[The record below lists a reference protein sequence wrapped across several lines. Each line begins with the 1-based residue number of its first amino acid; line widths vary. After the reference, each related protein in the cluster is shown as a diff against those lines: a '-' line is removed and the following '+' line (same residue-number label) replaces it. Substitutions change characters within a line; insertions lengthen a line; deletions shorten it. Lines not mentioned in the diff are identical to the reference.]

1 MRNIKFKNDK
11 TIVME
16 KSEHHKKLKNKV
28 PKNIKYKTGVV
39 ENKHIS
45 TPHPIQESLIKNGS
59 EI

>member
-1 MRNIKFKNDK
+1 MRKIKFKNDK
-11 TIVME
+11 TIVIE

-39 ENKHIS
+39 ENKHI
-45 TPHPIQESLIKNGS
+45 PIQYPIQESLIEDGS